1 LRIIKYLA
9 FVFIGLSTVLAGGVW
24 YAQSHASEWA
34 KKYAQDLGQS
44 IGYVIDFN
52 DLKVGIRNPGITLSD
67 LKITEIANQHQLIQV
82 KDFQVAASWGGLLQ
96 KKITIDLVQIDQA
109 HILAEKYPDN
119 WNWLKFISA
128 VKSKFP
134 ADPNKKPSP
143 PKEFLI
149 KDLQFK
155 DGSIKIDEP
164 AIKFKTELKP
174 LQFDLKNTTN
184 ISSKG
189 GVGGLETKYGIDLG
203 QVSIPIPKKNQQLIL
218 GHVLLGGDLLLDTKQ
233 DMVVVAK
240 AKIDQGVIDATTH
253 IFKTQNKI
261 ESDIQLSDLSLVP
274 FIDLLTPKVS
284 RVEKTGNAT
293 GKFKLVL
300 QDKKMVL
307 DGDVEVDRLSVSPFM
322 SLAPT
327 VNTINAKSG
336 DAKGA
341 FKIHY
346 DPENTK
352 VEGDIK
358 LSQLA
363 IYEPDKTSELLGW
376 KSANVDK
383 FYFEENPKSRKLRVE
398 DVKID
403 GLKGRFVIYGDKS
416 SNFRRMFQPSKDESK
431 RLEEERKNA
440 PLNPTIPGKSNPS
453 QSPTGESIQKSS
465 LSKQVQLVSSS
476 ASKKTNTI
484 KSESE
489 EDLEVMNAAKNAS
502 GKKPMNFNMK
512 SIQIQNGKI
521 EFTDFSIKPNFK
533 TNIENFHGTLIGIS
547 TYPKRYATGAFEGII
562 PPSGDMKLKAKI
574 AFEDARRNNDM
585 NISFRRIPLTSIN
598 PYYTTFAG
606 YEVKGGTLSY
616 DSRFLTQDGML
627 NGDNRFIINQMQLGD
642 KVPDYKGK
650 NIPLELIV
658 ALLEDENGVI
668 DLNLKVAGNV
678 DKPDFKV
685 GDLIWDAL
693 WTIVGNVV
701 TAPFKMIGRL
711 MGIEGHTGIYF
722 EPGKSTLRP
731 SETLKLES
739 LVAGMQKKPKI
750 KLNINGVY
758 DPEVD
763 KLNLNTEKVDREI
776 FKNAGFQLPIGEP
789 LPQLPL
795 EDERVQR
802 ALRRMYTA
810 SVGTIPAD
818 INLKAGPEGLEGWKK
833 LHDQLVA
840 KGNVSEEDLQKLSD
854 ARALAIKNEI
864 TKINQAMDSRA
875 KIIQSKQEPAEK
887 DGIPVGIEIV
897 TN

>member
-1 LRIIKYLA
+1 MRIIKYLA
-9 FVFIGLSTVLAGGVW
+9 FAFIGLSTLLAGGVW
-24 YAQSHASEWA
+24 YAQSHASDWA
-34 KKYAQDLGQS
+34 KKYAQEFGQS

-52 DLKVGIRNPGITLSD
+52 DLKLGIRKPSIALSE
-67 LKITEIANQHQLIQV
+67 LKITEVANQHQLIQV
-82 KDFQVAASWGGLLQ
+82 KDFQVSASWAGLLQ
-96 KKITIDLVQIDQA
+96 KKITIDSVQIDQA

-119 WNWLKFISA
+119 WNWLKFIAA
-128 VKSKFP
+128 VQKKFP
-134 ADPNKKPSP
+134 SDPNKKPGP

-164 AIKFKTELKP
+164 VIKFKTELKP

-184 ISSKG
+184 ITSKG

-203 QVSIPIPKKNQQLIL
+203 QVSIPVPKKNQQLVL

-233 DMVVVAK
+233 DMVLVVQ
-240 AKIDQGVIDATTH
+240 AKIDQGVIDATTR

-284 RVEKTGNAT
+284 RVEKTGNAS
-293 GKFKLVL
+293 GQFKLVL
-300 QDKKMVL
+300 QDKKLVL
-307 DGDVEVDRLSVSPFM
+307 DGDVEVDRLSVIPFM

-383 FYFEENPKSRKLRVE
+383 FYFEENPRSSKLRVE

-416 SNFRRMFQPSKDESK
+416 SNFRRMFQPSKDES
-431 RLEEERKNA
+431 RRIEEERKNA
-440 PLNPTIPGKSNPS
+440 PLNPPPPTKTNSSS
-453 QSPTGESIQKSS
+453 QTNGDSIQKSTLPS
-465 LSKQVQLVSSS
+465 HLYLVANTVLERSNQV
-476 ASKKTNTI
+476 K
-484 KSESE
+484 ERE
-489 EDLEVMNAAKNAS
+489 EDLEKSTSTKNTS

-585 NISFRRIPLTSIN
+585 NVSFRRIPLASIN

-606 YEVKGGTLSY
+606 YAVNGGTLSY

-701 TAPFKMIGRL
+701 TAPFKMLGRL

-739 LVAGMQKKPKI
+739 LVAGMQKKPKV

-758 DPEVD
+758 DADVD
-763 KLNLNTEKVDREI
+763 KLNLNTEIVDREI
-776 FKNAGFQLPIGEP
+776 FKNAGFQLPSGEP

-802 ALRRMYTA
+802 AMRRIYSTSIGA
-810 SVGTIPAD
+810 IPPD

-833 LHDQLVA
+833 LHEQLVA
-840 KGNVSEEDLQKLSD
+840 KGKVSEEDLQKLAD
-854 ARALAIKNEI
+854 TRALVIKNEI
-864 TKINQAMDSRA
+864 TKINQAMESRA
-875 KIIQSKQEPAEK
+875 KIVQSKQEPAEK

-897 TN
+897 SN

>member
-1 LRIIKYLA
+1 LRIFKYLA
-9 FVFIGLSTVLAGGVW
+9 FAFIGLSTLLAGGVW
-24 YAQSHASEWA
+24 YAQSHASDWA
-34 KKYAQDLGQS
+34 KKYTQEFGQS

-52 DLKVGIRNPGITLSD
+52 ELKVGIRKPGIALSE
-67 LKITEIANQHQLIQV
+67 LKIMEIANQHQLIQV
-82 KDFQVAASWGGLLQ
+82 KDFQVTASWGGLLQ
-96 KKITIDLVQIDQA
+96 KKITIDSVQIDQA
-109 HILAEKYPDN
+109 HIWAEKYPDN
-119 WNWLKFISA
+119 WNWLKFIAA
-128 VKSKFP
+128 VQKKFP
-134 ADPNKKPSP
+134 LDSNKKPGP
-143 PKEFLI
+143 QKQFLI

-164 AIKFKTELKP
+164 AIQFKTELKP

-184 ISSKG
+184 LTSKG

-203 QVSIPIPKKNQQLIL
+203 QVSIPIPKKNQQLVI
-218 GHVLLGGDLLLDTKQ
+218 GHVLLGGDLLLDNNQ
-233 DMVVVAK
+233 DMVLVAK
-240 AKIDQGVIDATTH
+240 AKIDQGVIDTTTQ

-261 ESDIQLSDLSLVP
+261 ESEIQLSDVSLVP
-274 FIDLLTPKVS
+274 FIDFLTPKVS
-284 RVEKTGNAT
+284 RTEKSGNAS
-293 GKFKLVL
+293 GQFKLVL
-300 QDKKMVL
+300 QNKKIVL
-307 DGDVEVDRLSVSPFM
+307 DGDVEVDRLNISPFM

-327 VNTINAKSG
+327 NNTINAKSG

-363 IYEPDKTSELLGW
+363 IYEPDKTSELLAW
-376 KSANVDK
+376 KSANVNK
-383 FYFEENPKSRKLRVE
+383 FYFEENPRSRKLRVE

-416 SNFRRMFQPSKDESK
+416 SNFRRMFQPSTDESK
-431 RLEEERKNA
+431 RIEEERKNA
-440 PLNPTIPGKSNPS
+440 PLNPQPPAQTNSSS
-453 QSPTGESIQKSS
+453 QTKGEGIQKSALPS
-465 LSKQVQLVSSS
+465 HLRLVANPVRERSNQV
-476 ASKKTNTI
+476 K
-484 KSESE
+484 ESD
-489 EDLEVMNAAKNAS
+489 EDLEKSPATKNTS

-512 SIQIQNGKI
+512 SIQIQNGNI
-521 EFTDFSIKPNFK
+521 EFSDFSIKPNFK

-585 NISFRRIPLTSIN
+585 NVSFRRIPLTSIN

-668 DLNLKVAGNV
+668 DLDLKVAGNV

-701 TAPFKMIGRL
+701 SAPFKMIGRL

-750 KLNINGVY
+750 MLNINGVY

-763 KLNLNTEKVDREI
+763 KLNLNTEIVDREI
-776 FKNAGFQLPIGEP
+776 FKNAGFQLPGGEP

-802 ALRRMYTA
+802 AIRRMYTA
-810 SVGTIPAD
+810 SVGVIPSNL
-818 INLKAGPEGLEGWKK
+818 NLKDGPAGRDGWKH
-833 LHDQLVA
+833 LHEQLVA
-840 KGNVSEEDLQKLSD
+840 KGKVTEEDLQKLSD
-854 ARALAIKNEI
+854 TRALAIKREI
-864 TKINQAMDSRA
+864 AKINQAMDSRA
-875 KIIQSKQEPAEK
+875 KIVQSKQESAEK

-897 TN
+897 SN